1 MESTDER
8 VPQHHTNEIDNKMHN
23 DKRYPSNTETAN
35 KGDYG
40 CHRLRWPTLRVLGFV
55 GVSSREG
62 SARSGGS
69 AEGPARGARGTGP
82 SRGAR
87 DRAVDARER

>member
-40 CHRLRWPTLRVLGFV
+40 CHRLRWPTLRVRGRV
-55 GVSSREG
+55 GVSSTDG
-62 SARSGGS
+62 SVRSCGSEDPAPMSAGG
-69 AEGPARGARGTGP
+69 AA
-82 SRGAR
+82 SRGPR
-87 DRAVDARER
+87 IRADVRVR